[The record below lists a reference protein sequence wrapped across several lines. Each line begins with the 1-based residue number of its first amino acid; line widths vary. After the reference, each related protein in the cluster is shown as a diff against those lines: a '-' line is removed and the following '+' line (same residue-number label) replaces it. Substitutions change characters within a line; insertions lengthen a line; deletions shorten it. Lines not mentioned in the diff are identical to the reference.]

1 MPKARIRSYDMLK
14 GAVVRGPSIVLARY
28 QVVTKIR
35 GHEIEGP
42 RPYKNFLGNDANAFY
57 LSTNLKEILYGEG
70 RVIHYMHRGFC
81 GGATGSKAFK
91 NKDGRGLGFAEVQW
105 TSRSPET
112 CGPSSRCVF
121 HRKDPVA
128 QDIQNYLRITGR
140 KRVDCKKLLEA
151 LSGEEMLVNASLLQR
166 YEHQGAVGLP
176 NNRLPSEEELTLVRG
191 TGDIGPPGGGHGRKN
206 KTLLAEVFKLPR
218 KSGYGKLIE
227 VIERQTNI
235 IYTNDK

>member
-1 MPKARIRSYDMLK
+1 MWRISSGTPKIILK
-14 GAVVRGPSIVLARY
+14 LCFMNVNTLQKLTTSNGTTFLA
-28 QVVTKIR
+28 Q
-35 GHEIEGP
+35 
-42 RPYKNFLGNDANAFY
+42 
-57 LSTNLKEILYGEG
+57 EG
-70 RVIHYMHRGFC
+70 RLSSTARL
-81 GGATGSKAFK
+81 TNSKTAFFHK
-91 NKDGRGLGFAEVQW
+91 HTTSIQLVMWINK
-105 TSRSPET
+105 
-112 CGPSSRCVF
+112 
-121 HRKDPVA
+121 HPVA

-176 NNRLPSEEELTLVRG
+176 NNRLPTEEELTLVRG